1 MNKRRIIPAIALFF
15 SGYISFAQQPALQQ
29 SGYPTLGKGRTVLL
43 DSYFNDEHKKDSAGR
58 LISYHYKW
66 EDKTYD
72 GFSVFGSIFNSY
84 GLKTA
89 TLYDAPTADNLSE
102 ASIYIIVDPDIPK
115 ENPNAKYIEEDHINA
130 ITQWVKNGGVLVVMN
145 NDTGNA
151 EFAHLNRLMAKFG
164 IQYNLDSRN
173 HEEGNNFEQ
182 AAIYI
187 PQGNEIF
194 KNEHKVYI
202 KGISTLNIKSPAKA
216 ALIDK
221 GDIII
226 ATAKYGKGT
235 VFAVG
240 DPWFYNEY
248 TNGRLTPDFQNLQAA
263 NDLVK
268 WLIDQISSK

>member
-1 MNKRRIIPAIALFF
+1 MRKIVSVIIISF
-15 SGYISFAQQPALQQ
+15 SGFTSFAQSSRTQHMAD
-29 SGYPTLGKGRTVLL
+29 SSLGKGRIVLL
-43 DSYFNDEHKKDSAGR
+43 DSYFNDEHKKDNTGK

-72 GFSVFGSIFNSY
+72 GFSVFGTVFNKY

-89 TLYDAPTADNLSE
+89 TLYTAPTTENLKQVN
-102 ASIYIIVDPDIPK
+102 IYIIVDPDIPK
-115 ENPNAKYIEEDHINA
+115 ENPNAKYIEKDHIKA
-130 ITQWVKNGGVLVVMN
+130 ISEWVKKGGVLLVMN

-151 EFAHLNRLMAKFG
+151 EFVHLNKLMAKFG
-164 IQYNLDSRN
+164 IQFNYDSRN

-187 PQGNEIF
+187 GPDNEIF
-194 KNEHKVYI
+194 KTAHKVYI
-202 KGISTLNIKSPAKA
+202 KGISTISVISPAKS
-216 ALIDK
+216 ALTDK

-226 ATAKYGKGT
+226 AVAKYGKGT

-268 WLIDQISSK
+268 WLIRQIPAK

>member
-1 MNKRRIIPAIALFF
+1 MRKIILVIVFVF
-15 SGYISFAQQPALQQ
+15 SGITCFAQQLIDSA
-29 SGYPTLGKGRTVLL
+29 LGKGRTVLL
-43 DSYFNDEHKKDSAGR
+43 DSYFNDEHKKDSTGR

-72 GFSVFGSIFNSY
+72 GFSVFGSVFNQY

-89 TLYDAPTADNLSE
+89 TLYNAPTAQNLKK
-102 ASIYIIVDPDIPK
+102 AAIYIIVDPDIPT
-115 ENPNAKYIEEDHINA
+115 ENPNPKYIEEGHIKA
-130 ITQWVKNGGVLVVMN
+130 ICEWVKHGGVLVVLN

-151 EFAHLNRLMAKFG
+151 EFVHLNKLMAKFG
-164 IQYNLDSRN
+164 IQYNYDSRN
-173 HEEGNNFEQ
+173 HEQGNNFEQ

-187 PQGNEIF
+187 GNGNEIF
-194 KNEHKVYI
+194 KNAHKVYI
-202 KGISTLNIKSPAKA
+202 KGISTLSVQPPAKA

-226 ATAKYGKGT
+226 TTAKYGKGT

-248 TNGRLTPDFQNLQAA
+248 TNGRLTPDFQNLTAA

-268 WLIDQISSK
+268 WLIGQMPAE